1 MENEI
6 YEKHVCENETVLIQ
20 LNTFLWQ
27 NYFVYKETAETV
39 IYKEISKALM

>member
-20 LNTFLWQ
+20 LNTFDRIILYTKKLQ
-27 NYFVYKETAETV
+27 R
-39 IYKEISKALM
+39 L